1 MIQTLSRRWSVGG
14 YLLVTALMLPL
25 VALVL
30 QSLQPDQ
37 EVFQHLYDTVLNA
50 YVANTV
56 LLILLVCLGALALG
70 LPAAWLVAMCRFPGQ
85 RWFQWAMLLP
95 LAMPAYIVAYVYTDM
110 LDFAGPVQG
119 LLRELG
125 GWQRPSDYYFPE
137 VRSLGGAAI
146 MLSLVLFPY
155 VFMLARTAFLE
166 QASNLIQASRTLGCT
181 PTQSFFRL
189 SLPLARPAI
198 AVGLSLV
205 AMETLADFATVS
217 YFAVNTLTTAVYDTW
232 LGHGSMSSAAR
243 LSTLMLLGI
252 AVLMF
257 GERMARRRQEQ
268 FQKAEGKSEDY
279 SYRLT
284 GWRAGLATG
293 YCTALLLFSFG
304 LPAAILLDYA
314 LEYYDPTA
322 LNQFWRYSGNSLLVS
337 SLVALLTVVIALALQ
352 YLARISPRKWDRWPA
367 RMAGFGYAL
376 PGTVLAIGVLIPLT
390 RADFAINDLAEWLG
404 QPLPGLVLSGS
415 MVAIVFGYTVRF
427 LAVALGSIESS
438 FKRISPSLDMAGA
451 TMGYGPG
458 GLLRRIHLP
467 LARRGMLAAALIV
480 FIEAMKELPAALLL
494 KPIGFETLATYVYQF
509 VSDEALELG
518 ALPALVIVL
527 VGLIPVVYLNRSLE
541 HTH

>member
-1 MIQTLSRRWSVGG
+1 MILTLSRRWSVGG
-14 YLLVTALMLPL
+14 YLMAAALMLPL
-25 VALVL
+25 IALIL

-37 EVFQHLYDTVLNA
+37 EAFQHLKNTVLSA

-56 LLILLVCLGALALG
+56 LLILMVCLGSLVLG

-85 RWFQWAMLLP
+85 RVFQWAMLLP
-95 LAMPAYIVAYVYTDM
+95 LAMPAYIVAYVYTDL
-110 LDFAGPVQG
+110 LDYAGPVQKM
-119 LLRELG
+119 LRELA
-125 GWQRPSDYYFPE
+125 GWQSPADYYFPS

-181 PTQSFFRL
+181 PTRSFFRL

-217 YFAVNTLTTAVYDTW
+217 YFAVNTMTTAVYDTW

-252 AVLMF
+252 ALLMF
-257 GERMARRRQEQ
+257 GERMARRRQQQ

-279 SYRLT
+279 SYLLT
-284 GWRAGLATG
+284 GWRAALATG
-293 YCTALLLFSFG
+293 FCSVLLLLSFV
-304 LPAAILLDYA
+304 LPALILLDYA
-314 LEYYDPTA
+314 IEYFDPESLSA
-322 LNQFWRYSGNSLLVS
+322 FWSYSANSLMVS
-337 SLVALLTVVIALALQ
+337 ALVAALTVVIALGLQ
-352 YLARISPRKWDRWPA
+352 FLARVSPRKWDRWPS
-367 RMAGFGYAL
+367 RLAGFGYAL
-376 PGTVLAIGVLIPLT
+376 PGTVLAIGILIPLT

-404 QPLPGLVLSGS
+404 LGLPGLVLSGS

-438 FKRISPSLDMAGA
+438 FKRVSPTLDMAGS
-451 TMGYGPG
+451 TMGYGPAS
-458 GLLRRIHLP
+458 LLRHVHLP
-467 LARRGMLAAALIV
+467 LVRRGMLAAALIV

-527 VGLIPVVYLNRSLE
+527 VGLVPVIYLNRSLE
-541 HTH
+541 HVH

>member
-1 MIQTLSRRWSVGG
+1 MILTLSRRWSVGG
-14 YLLVTALMLPL
+14 YLTAAALMLPL
-25 VALVL
+25 IALIL
-30 QSLQPDQ
+30 QSLQSDQ
-37 EVFQHLYDTVLNA
+37 EVFQHLADTVLST

-56 LLILLVCLGALALG
+56 LLISLVCLGSLVLG

-85 RWFQWAMLLP
+85 RLFQWAMLLP
-95 LAMPAYIVAYVYTDM
+95 LAMPAYIVAYVYTDL
-110 LDFAGPVQG
+110 LDYAGPVQRT
-119 LLRELG
+119 LRALA
-125 GWQRPSDYYFPE
+125 GWQTPADYYFPP
-137 VRSLGGAAI
+137 VRSLGGAAL

-252 AVLMF
+252 ALLMF
-257 GERMARRRQEQ
+257 GERLARRRQQQ

-279 SYRLT
+279 GYPLT
-284 GWRAGLATG
+284 GWQAALATG
-293 YCTALLLFSFG
+293 FCSLLLLSFV
-304 LPAAILLDYA
+304 LPALILLDYA
-314 LEYYDPTA
+314 VAYFDPDA
-322 LNQFWRYSGNSLLVS
+322 LSQFWRYSANSLMVS
-337 SLVALLTVVIALALQ
+337 ALVAALTVVIALGLQ
-352 YLARISPRKWDRWPA
+352 FLARVSPRKWDRWPS
-367 RMAGFGYAL
+367 RLAGFGYAL
-376 PGTVLAIGVLIPLT
+376 PGTVLAIGILIPLT
-390 RADFAINDLAEWLG
+390 FADFAINDLAEWLG
-404 QPLPGLVLSGS
+404 LGMPGLVLSGS

-438 FKRISPSLDMAGA
+438 FKRISPTLDMAGA
-451 TMGYGPG
+451 TMGYGPAA
-458 GLLRRIHLP
+458 LLRHVHLP
-467 LARRGMLAAALIV
+467 LVRRGMLAAALIV

-527 VGLIPVVYLNRSLE
+527 VGLVPVIYLNRSLE
-541 HTH
+541 HVH

>member
-1 MIQTLSRRWSVGG
+1 MILTLSRRWSVGG
-14 YLLVTALMLPL
+14 FLTAAALTLPL
-25 VALVL
+25 FALVL

-37 EVFQHLYDTVLNA
+37 DAFQHLTNTVLNA

-56 LLILLVCLGALALG
+56 SLILLVCLGSLLLG
-70 LPAAWLVAMCRFPGQ
+70 LPSAWLVAMCRFPGQ
-85 RWFQWAMLLP
+85 RVFQWAMLLP
-95 LAMPAYIVAYVYTDM
+95 LAMPAYIVAYVYTDL
-110 LDFAGPVQG
+110 LDYAGPIQR
-119 LLRELG
+119 LLRDVAG
-125 GWQRPSDYYFPE
+125 FQGPMDYYFPP

-181 PTQSFFRL
+181 PWQSFWRL

-217 YFAVNTLTTAVYDTW
+217 YFAVNTLTTGVYDIW
-232 LGHGSMSSAAR
+232 QGHGSMSSAAR

-257 GERMARRRQEQ
+257 GERMARRRQQQ
-268 FQKAEGKSEDY
+268 FQKAEGKSADY
-279 SYRLT
+279 GYTLT
-284 GWRAGLATG
+284 GWRAVVATG
-293 YCTALLLFSFG
+293 YCTLLLFLSFI
-304 LPAAILLDYA
+304 LPALILLDYA
-314 LEYYDPTA
+314 VEYFDPDS
-322 LNQFWRYSGNSLLVS
+322 LSQFWQYSANSLMVS
-337 SLVALLTVVIALALQ
+337 ALVAALTVVIALGLQ
-352 YLARISPRKWDRWPA
+352 FLARVSPRRWDRWPS
-367 RMAGFGYAL
+367 RIAGFGYAL
-376 PGTVLAIGVLIPLT
+376 PGTVLAIGILIPLT
-390 RADFAINDLAEWLG
+390 RADFAINDLAEAMG
-404 QPLPGLVLSGS
+404 MGLPGLILSGS

-438 FKRISPSLDMAGA
+438 FKRVSPSLDMAGA
-451 TMGYGPG
+451 TMGYGPAG
-458 GLLRRIHLP
+458 VLRHIHLP
-467 LARRGMLAAALIV
+467 LVRRGMLAAALIV

-527 VGLIPVVYLNRSLE
+527 VGLLPVLYLNRSLE
-541 HTH
+541 HVH